1 VSSPSQPAVQRSD
14 ETQPAAESVNG
25 PGPFAPKGDRAK
37 SLVNSDTGESQTAS
51 ATKSVKKPRPENAA
65 TVDGFS
71 RQDVPELLRQ
81 ADAAAE
87 RGDYRLARYEYTL
100 ILKLDRGNATAREA
114 LTRVQAAE
122 PSH

>member
-1 VSSPSQPAVQRSD
+1 
-14 ETQPAAESVNG
+14 
-25 PGPFAPKGDRAK
+25 
-37 SLVNSDTGESQTAS
+37 
-51 ATKSVKKPRPENAA
+51 VKKPRPETAA